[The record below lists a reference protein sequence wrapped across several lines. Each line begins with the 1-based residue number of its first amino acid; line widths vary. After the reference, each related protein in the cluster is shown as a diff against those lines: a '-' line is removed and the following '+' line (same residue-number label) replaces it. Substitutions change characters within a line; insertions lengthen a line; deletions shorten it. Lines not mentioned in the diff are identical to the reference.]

1 VSMPVTAAAQ
11 QRVRPADA
19 PRRRVLM
26 ICFAY
31 PPIGGAGMIRSAKF
45 VKFLPECGYE
55 PVVVTPAHG
64 AARLPCDA
72 DFGRAHGAAIYHTG
86 YRDVVGDL
94 RDLFRRGTPQRSQL
108 PVVTHAVTP
117 SQPRPSWR
125 RSARRLVYAA
135 VTLPDEHIG
144 WKKPALQTIRALMT
158 RTRFDIV
165 YSTSPPESAHLVAR
179 AVKHEFGIPWVA
191 DLRDLWSDDHYRQRT
206 RTRRWVLRRIERRTL
221 TDADVLVTVS
231 EPWRR
236 QLAATYETAERP
248 VECIAHGFDAD
259 DYRATRTAADRF
271 TITYAGTLD
280 AHFQDPEPFFAAL
293 GEVIRRG
300 AIERDR
306 VRVNFH
312 VFGDNVPDLDA
323 LAERHGLTG
332 IARRCAPLEYRACLA
347 AQQESTA
354 LLVFQWRSDA
364 GRGNPPLKVYDYLGA
379 RRPMLVVGS
388 GDHVLRP
395 LLEETGAGVI
405 ASSPSDLARIMTE
418 WCAEYRVSGQLRW
431 RGYEDAVARYTRR
444 AQTER
449 LAAVFDAALA
459 RTSRQ

>member
-1 VSMPVTAAAQ
+1 MPATAAALPG
-11 QRVRPADA
+11 VHNADA
-19 PRRRVLM
+19 LRLRVLM

-72 DFGRAHGAAIYHTG
+72 DFGRSPGATIHHTG
-86 YRDVVGDL
+86 YRDVVRDV
-94 RDLFRRGTPQRSQL
+94 RDLFRRGTRHRSHT
-108 PVVTHAVTP
+108 PVVDDAVGAQA
-117 SQPRPSWR
+117 SSGWL
-125 RSARRLVYAA
+125 RSARRLAYAA

-144 WKKPALQTIRALMT
+144 WKTPALQTIRALMA

-179 AVKHEFGIPWVA
+179 AVKDEFGIPWVA

-221 TDADVLVTVS
+221 TDADALVTVS

-236 QLAATYETAERP
+236 QLAAAYETAERP
-248 VECIAHGFDAD
+248 VACIAHGFDAD
-259 DYRATRTAADRF
+259 DYRAARGGADRF
-271 TITYAGTLD
+271 TVTYAGTLD
-280 AHFQDPEPFFAAL
+280 ARFQDPEPFFAAL

-312 VFGDNVPDLDA
+312 VFGDNAPDLDG
-323 LAERHGLTG
+323 LAARHGLAG
-332 IARRCAPLEYRACLA
+332 IAQRCAPLEYRACLA
-347 AQQESTA
+347 AQQDSTA
-354 LLVFQWRSDA
+354 LLVFEWRS
-364 GRGNPPLKVYDYLGA
+364 
-379 RRPMLVVGS
+379 
-388 GDHVLRP
+388 
-395 LLEETGAGVI
+395 E
-405 ASSPSDLARIMTE
+405 
-418 WCAEYRVSGQLRW
+418 
-431 RGYEDAVARYTRR
+431 
-444 AQTER
+444 
-449 LAAVFDAALA
+449 
-459 RTSRQ
+459 

>member
-1 VSMPVTAAAQ
+1 MPATAAALPG
-11 QRVRPADA
+11 VHNADA
-19 PRRRVLM
+19 LRLRVLM

-64 AARLPCDA
+64 AARLRCDA
-72 DFGRAHGAAIYHTG
+72 DFGRTPGATICHTG
-86 YRDVVGDL
+86 YRDVVKDV
-94 RDLFRRGTPQRSQL
+94 RDLFRRSTRHRSPA
-108 PVVTHAVTP
+108 PVVNDAVAPAPP
-117 SQPRPSWR
+117 SAGWR
-125 RSARRLVYAA
+125 RSAGRLAYAA

-144 WKKPALQTIRALMT
+144 WKKPALQAIRALMA
-158 RTRFDIV
+158 RTRFDLV
-165 YSTSPPESAHLVAR
+165 YSTSPPESAHLAAR
-179 AVKHEFGIPWVA
+179 AGKHEFGIPWVA

-206 RTRRWVLRRIERRTL
+206 RTKRWVLRRIERRTL
-221 TDADVLVTVS
+221 TDADALVTVS

-236 QLAATYETAERP
+236 QLAATYETAARP
-248 VECIAHGFDAD
+248 VECVAHGFDAE
-259 DYRATRTAADRF
+259 DYRAAGIAADRF
-271 TITYAGTLD
+271 TMTYAGTLD

-293 GEVIRRG
+293 GDGIRRG

-323 LAERHGLTG
+323 LAERHGLAG
-332 IARRCAPLEYRACLA
+332 IVRRCAPLEYRACLA
-347 AQQESTA
+347 AQQDSTA
-354 LLVFQWRSDA
+354 LLVFQWRSEA

-395 LLEETGAGVI
+395 LLQETGAGVI
-405 ASSPSDLARIMTE
+405 ASSPSELARILTE
-418 WCAEYRVSGQLRW
+418 WCAEYRMSGQLRW
-431 RGYEDAVARYTRR
+431 RGHEDALARYTRR
-444 AQTER
+444 AQTAR
-449 LAAVFDAALA
+449 LAAVFDAAIA
-459 RTSRQ
+459 RKSSR